1 MVLAIFGTGTN
12 LSKQIPMKTFTQTGT
27 YSILVLLPCLILC
40 IALLFIGGFKETI
53 MIVIFSFCILSFLIC
68 LLIFYKMT
76 ITIDDTD
83 LSFIM
88 GIGLIRKSFPLS
100 DIESCTAVRN
110 SPLWGIGIRMT
121 PSGWLY
127 NVSGLGAVELSFK
140 NRKSRIRIG
149 TDRPGEIE
157 EAVCAR
163 ITDVQAG
170 SFYEKS
176 GKRRILLTVAILTA
190 FIGILVFVFVSGGRE
205 TELSFS
211 DSSLTIS
218 GMYGMTI
225 SYNDILQTDTL
236 QALPKI
242 KTRTNGFAS
251 GGILKGHFKLHDNSK
266 VMLFIQKEI
275 TPYIILKTSETNIY
289 LNSGNPVK
297 TRGYYMNIKERIIK
311 AH

>member
-1 MVLAIFGTGTN
+1 
-12 LSKQIPMKTFTQTGT
+12 MKTFTQTGT

-40 IALLFIGGFKETI
+40 IALLFFTGFKETI

-76 ITIDDTD
+76 IIIDDTH
-83 LSFIM
+83 LTFIM
-88 GIGLIRKSFPLS
+88 GIGLIRKSFLLS
-100 DIESCTAVRN
+100 DIESCTDVRN

-149 TDRPGEIE
+149 SDRPGEIA
-157 EAVCAR
+157 EAVGAK
-163 ITDVQAG
+163 ITDAQAG

-176 GKRRILLTVAILTA
+176 GKREILLTVAVLTA
-190 FIGILVFVFVSGGRE
+190 FIGMLVFIFVSGGRE

-218 GMYGMTI
+218 GMYGMTV
-225 SYNDILQTDTL
+225 SYHDILQADTL
-236 QALPKI
+236 QSLPGI

-266 VMLFIQKEI
+266 VMLFIHKGEA
-275 TPYIILKTSETNIY
+275 PYIILKTNATNIY

-297 TRGYYMNIKERIIK
+297 TREYYMNIKERITRD
-311 AH
+311 H